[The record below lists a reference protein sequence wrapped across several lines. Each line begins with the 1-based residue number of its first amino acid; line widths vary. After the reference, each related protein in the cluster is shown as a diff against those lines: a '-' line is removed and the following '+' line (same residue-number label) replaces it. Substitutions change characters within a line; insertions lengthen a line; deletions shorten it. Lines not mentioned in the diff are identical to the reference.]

1 MAVVRNGLA
10 RREVKPIGKD
20 TEMSIPTSKKTA
32 SAALEL
38 TKRSVPEFAC
48 CPGYPTATFDSKLV
62 EAEKT

>member
-10 RREVKPIGKD
+10 RREVMPIAKD
-20 TEMSIPTSKKTA
+20 PDMSIPTSKKTA
-32 SAALEL
+32 YTALEW
-38 TKRSVPEFAC
+38 TKRSVREFAC